1 MKKQFM
7 NNSLQLIKKSW
18 NNSMKKMRKEDLS
31 IQFHKQLQQYQKI
44 YKVIN
49 NVIKVLNKEKHDM
62 NVFIYKQTIQTN

>member
-1 MKKQFM
+1 MT
-7 NNSLQLIKKSW
+7 NSLQSIKKSS
-18 NNSMKKMRKEDLS
+18 NNSMKNMKKEDLS

>member
-1 MKKQFM
+1 M

-18 NNSMKKMRKEDLS
+18 NNSMKRMRKEDLS

-49 NVIKVLNKEKHDM
+49 NVFKVLNKEKHDM

>member
-1 MKKQFM
+1 M

-18 NNSMKKMRKEDLS
+18 NNSMKRMRKEDLS

-49 NVIKVLNKEKHDM
+49 NVIKVLNKENDM

>member
-1 MKKQFM
+1 M

-18 NNSMKKMRKEDLS
+18 NNSMKRMRKEDLS

-49 NVIKVLNKEKHDM
+49 NVIKVLNKEKNDM

>member
-18 NNSMKKMRKEDLS
+18 NNSMKRMRKEDLS

-49 NVIKVLNKEKHDM
+49 NVIKVLNKENDM
-62 NVFIYKQTIQTN
+62 NVFIYKQTIQTY

>member
-1 MKKQFM
+1 MTKQFM

-18 NNSMKKMRKEDLS
+18 NNSMKRMRKEDLS

>member
-18 NNSMKKMRKEDLS
+18 NNSMKRMRKEDLS

-49 NVIKVLNKEKHDM
+49 NVIKILNKENDM

>member
-1 MKKQFM
+1 M

-18 NNSMKKMRKEDLS
+18 NNSMKRMRKEDLS

-49 NVIKVLNKEKHDM
+49 NVIKVLNKEKYDM
-62 NVFIYKQTIQTN
+62 SVFIYKQTIQTN

>member
-18 NNSMKKMRKEDLS
+18 NNSMKRMRKEDLS

-49 NVIKVLNKEKHDM
+49 NVIKVLNKENDM

>member
-18 NNSMKKMRKEDLS
+18 NNSMKRMRKEDLS
-31 IQFHKQLQQYQKI
+31 IQPHKQLQQYQKI

>member
-1 MKKQFM
+1 M
-7 NNSLQLIKKSW
+7 NNLLQLIKKSW
-18 NNSMKKMRKEDLS
+18 NNSMKRMRKEDLS

-49 NVIKVLNKEKHDM
+49 NVIKVLNKENDM

>member
-18 NNSMKKMRKEDLS
+18 NNSMKRMRKEDLS
-31 IQFHKQLQQYQKI
+31 IQSHKQLQQYQKI

>member
-1 MKKQFM
+1 M

-18 NNSMKKMRKEDLS
+18 NNSMKRMRKEDLS
-31 IQFHKQLQQYQKI
+31 IQSHKQLQQYQKI

>member
-18 NNSMKKMRKEDLS
+18 NNSMKRMRKEDLS

>member
-18 NNSMKKMRKEDLS
+18 NNSMKRMRKEDLS
-31 IQFHKQLQQYQKI
+31 IQPHKQLQQYKKI

-49 NVIKVLNKEKHDM
+49 NVIKVLNKENDM

>member
-1 MKKQFM
+1 M

-18 NNSMKKMRKEDLS
+18 NNSMKRMRKEDLS

>member
-18 NNSMKKMRKEDLS
+18 NNSMKRMRKEDLS

-62 NVFIYKQTIQTN
+62 NVFIYKQTIQTY

>member
-18 NNSMKKMRKEDLS
+18 NNSMKRMRKEDLS
-31 IQFHKQLQQYQKI
+31 IQPHKQLQQYQKI

-49 NVIKVLNKEKHDM
+49 NVIKVLNKENDM

>member
-1 MKKQFM
+1 M

-18 NNSMKKMRKEDLS
+18 NNSMKRMRKEDLS

-49 NVIKVLNKEKHDM
+49 NVFKVLNKEKHDM
-62 NVFIYKQTIQTN
+62 NVFIYKQTIQIY

>member
-1 MKKQFM
+1 M

-18 NNSMKKMRKEDLS
+18 NNSMKRMRKEDLS

-62 NVFIYKQTIQTN
+62 SVFIYKQTIQTN

>member
-1 MKKQFM
+1 MTKQFM

-18 NNSMKKMRKEDLS
+18 NNSMKRMRKEDLL

>member
-1 MKKQFM
+1 M

-18 NNSMKKMRKEDLS
+18 NNSMKRMRKEDLS
-31 IQFHKQLQQYQKI
+31 IQPHKQLQQYKKI

-49 NVIKVLNKEKHDM
+49 NVIKVLNKENDM